1 MYHRTK
7 RRCKKQIVIIRHLTI
22 QENSSKE
29 KRGRKRSRKEL
40 WQCWEKRNNWESRRG
55 FKAQRQ
61 DDTVNKLTSPHWMSP
76 RRWVRIL
83 CSWCRR
89 EREREKNG
97 SPNNSYKQIFHVVT
111 MSPWKHFFLW
121 HDVKCNI
128 FFNAHSK
135 NWSYKPGHESTAISM
150 SQFLGLKSDITNRG
164 QL

>member
-1 MYHRTK
+1 MSNFVYHRTK

-89 EREREKNG
+89 ERERERKMVHQTTAIRKYFMW
-97 SPNNSYKQIFHVVT
+97 S
-111 MSPWKHFFLW
+111 LW
-121 HDVKCNI
+121 AHESI
-128 FFNAHSK
+128 FFYDMMSNAIYSSMHTVK
-135 NWSYKPGHESTAISM
+135 TEAISLDM
-150 SQFLGLKSDITNRG
+150 SQLQFPCHNF
-164 QL
+164 